1 MTEKINNTCECDCL
15 NQQPKNP
22 SRRDFIKKASTLTII
37 GSTAFI
43 LEACG
48 GGGSPTSSGG
58 DTDGGGDTGGGDTG
72 GGNNGGG
79 NNGGGNNGGGDT
91 GGGNNGGGNNGGGT
105 GDTGYNYDSSTGII
119 TINITM
125 IHQTLQTVGNGIQLS
140 GSNTFDNNGIIV
152 LRTSNSGVRALS
164 RNCTHAGSTV
174 NFDSINNN
182 LPCSL
187 QGGSHGSV
195 FDING
200 NVVRGPANRS
210 LTRYTASINAE
221 GTIITISQS

>member
-79 NNGGGNNGGGDT
+79 NN

>member
-79 NNGGGNNGGGDT
+79 NNGGGNNGGG
-91 GGGNNGGGNNGGGT
+91 T

-174 NFDSINNN
+174 NFDSVNNN

>member
-79 NNGGGNNGGGDT
+79 NNGGG
-91 GGGNNGGGNNGGGT
+91 T
-105 GDTGYNYDSSTGII
+105 GDSGYNYDSSTGII

-174 NFDSINNN
+174 NFDSVNNN

>member
-72 GGNNGGG
+72 GG
-79 NNGGGNNGGGDT
+79 DT
-91 GGGNNGGGNNGGGT
+91 GGGNNGGGT

-187 QGGSHGSV
+187 QGGSHGSI

>member
-58 DTDGGGDTGGGDTG
+58 DTDGGGDTCGGDTG
-72 GGNNGGG
+72 GGNN
-79 NNGGGNNGGGDT
+79 